1 MARKGKIKIASPEEV
16 DELVGGNGGSQPTQ
30 DTDDR
35 TASTTPPFEQ
45 DGQAEDVDQEAAL
58 TPEIEDL
65 KDKLLRA
72 RAELKNLQRRSRTE
86 IKQAARFGNTNFAR
100 AIVMLVDDFDR
111 TLEAAGAQNATV
123 ESVIEGVT
131 LIHDAFLKILEAQGI
146 RTVEAQ
152 GRPFD
157 PHVHEAVMQQ
167 PSDEHPD
174 QTVLQ
179 QVQKGY
185 TLFDRVLRPAKVIIS
200 KAKTEA
206 SAPNERNEVE
216 PPSGEGDSDADV

>member
-16 DELVGGNGGSQPTQ
+16 DELVGETQPTQ
-30 DTDDR
+30 DTDDG
-35 TASTTPPFEQ
+35 TAATAPPSEQ
-45 DGQAEDVDQEAAL
+45 DGQAGPLDQEATLA
-58 TPEIEDL
+58 TEIEDL

-72 RAELKNLQRRSRTE
+72 QAEFQNLQRRSRTE
-86 IKQAARFGNTNFAR
+86 VNKAARFGNTNFAR
-100 AIVMLVDDFDR
+100 AIVTLVDDFDR
-111 TLEAAGAQNATV
+111 TLEAAGTQNATV

-131 LIHDAFLKILEAQGI
+131 LIRDAFLKILKSQGV

-152 GRPFD
+152 GLPFD
-157 PHVHEAVMQQ
+157 PRVHEAVMQQ

-200 KAKTEA
+200 KATTEA
-206 SAPNERNEVE
+206 SAPNGQNDVE
-216 PPSGEGDSDADV
+216 PPSDEGDSDADV